1 MKPLTIRFLSHDEAA
16 HTENDKLVPAYRI
29 RDGQR
34 KFMAWAERNG
44 RLRGRKR
51 FDVFRMG
58 LPRQQ
63 RSNILEQRLDH
74 VLPSSK

>member
-44 RLRGRKR
+44 RLRGAKEIRCIQDGATETTEIEY
-51 FDVFRMG
+51 FE
-58 LPRQQ
+58 
-63 RSNILEQRLDH
+63 SNA
-74 VLPSSK
+74 